1 MQRLRKFFKEW
12 ILPFGLEILV
22 LLLLIRYVF
31 FLVMV
36 PTGSMKPALEEGS
49 CLFVTHLY
57 APEKAVK
64 RGDILV
70 FWSDELDEKLIKR
83 VVGLPGDHVRLDEE
97 GKMFLNGEY
106 FPEEYV
112 VFPSGRSGE
121 WEVPEGKYLFM
132 GDNRAGSA
140 DARYWEEPYIAAGE
154 ISGKA
159 WFTLWPPSSFGPLY
173 HP

>member
-1 MQRLRKFFKEW
+1 MQQLRRFVKEW
-12 ILPFGLEILV
+12 VLPFGLEIIV
-22 LLLLIRYVF
+22 LLLLLRYVF

-36 PTGSMKPALEEGS
+36 PTGSMKPNIAEGS

-57 APEKAVK
+57 APEKTVK

-83 VVGLPGDHVRLDEE
+83 VVGLPGDHVRLDDE

-106 FPEEYV
+106 FPEDYV
-112 VFPSGRSGE
+112 MFPSDRSGE

-132 GDNRAGSA
+132 GDNRDGSF
-140 DARYWEEPYIAAGE
+140 DARYWEEPYIDASE
-154 ISGKA
+154 LSGKA
-159 WFTLWPPSSFGPLY
+159 WFALWPPSNFGPLY
-173 HP
+173 HS